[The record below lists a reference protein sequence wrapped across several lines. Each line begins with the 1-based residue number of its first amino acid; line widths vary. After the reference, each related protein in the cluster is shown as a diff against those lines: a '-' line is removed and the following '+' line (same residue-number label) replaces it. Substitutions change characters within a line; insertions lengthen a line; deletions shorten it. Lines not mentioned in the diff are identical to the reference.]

1 MRVLLIGGTGTL
13 GNALTPK
20 LLLGGHDVTIFSRE
34 EIKQKKMQAVYPGC
48 RYILGDVRDA
58 ESVTEACWDADAVF
72 HLAAMKHVDLAE
84 TNLSECIKINLNGTL
99 NVAKACRIGEV
110 SYAVFSS
117 TDKAV
122 LPINSYGYCKALS
135 EKIWFDAG
143 RKAKNDVYS
152 VFRWG
157 NVLGS
162 RGSVLHA
169 FVDTLKRE
177 RKVYITDLNMTRFWI
192 HIDDAANFMIN
203 NFKFGNDGNPY
214 IPNMKA
220 AALTDLA
227 KVTAQYLGI
236 NDYKVIPIPV
246 RPGEKIHESLDYQDP
261 DFEFKSNTAPRYTD
275 DELMALV
282 GRTLGE

>member
-20 LLLGGHDVTIFSRE
+20 LLLSGHEVTIFSRE
-34 EIKQKKMQAVYPGC
+34 EIKQKKMAAQYPGC
-48 RYILGDVRDA
+48 KYVLGDVRDL
-58 ESVTEACWDADAVF
+58 ESVTEACWDADVVF

-84 TNLSECIKINLNGTL
+84 TNLAECIKINLNGTL
-99 NVAKACRIGEV
+99 NVAKACRISEV
-110 SYAVFSS
+110 SYAIFSS

-143 RKAKNDVYS
+143 KKAGSAVYN

-169 FVDTLKRE
+169 FVQTLKQE
-177 RKVYITDLNMTRFWI
+177 RKVYITDLQMTRFWI
-192 HIDDAANFMIN
+192 HIDDAANFMLD

-227 KVTAQYLGI
+227 RITAQYLGI
-236 NDYKVIPIPV
+236 NDYKIIPIPV
-246 RPGEKIHESLDYQDP
+246 RPGEKIHEALDYHDP

-275 DELMALV
+275 EEFMALV
-282 GRTLGE
+282 ERTLSE